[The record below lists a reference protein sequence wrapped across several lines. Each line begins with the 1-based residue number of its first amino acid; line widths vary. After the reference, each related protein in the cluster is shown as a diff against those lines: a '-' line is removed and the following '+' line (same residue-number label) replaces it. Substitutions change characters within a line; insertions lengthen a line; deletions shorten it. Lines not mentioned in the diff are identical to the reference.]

1 MKKYI
6 KDGKIKPRNQIVIK
20 GKHTIKD
27 KDGNERV
34 VNTNIYNPKH
44 EDLIADGWEE
54 YIAPT
59 PPEPTEEQ
67 KLNRSKNSKKHE
79 VQMYHDSNAAK
90 GFSINGEDYSV
101 DTETLNKMTF
111 RVMAESAM
119 NINKTTLWFD
129 GKAYNF
135 KTKDAMELLYQLQ
148 IYFGDCFDVTNEHK
162 NNIDSLSNS
171 DEVDQYDYRAGY
183 PEKVA
188 ILIK

>member
-1 MKKYI
+1 M
-6 KDGKIKPRNQIVIK
+6 KPRNQIVIK
-20 GKHTIKD
+20 GQRTIKD
-27 KDGNERV
+27 KDGNEKV
-34 VNTNIYNPKH
+34 VNTNIYNPTH

-59 PPEPTEEQ
+59 PPEPTEEE
-67 KLNRSKNSKKHE
+67 KLNRSKNSKKYE
-79 VQMYHDSNAAK
+79 VQMYHDSNDVK

-119 NINKTTLWFD
+119 KINKTTLWFD

-171 DEVDQYDYRAGY
+171 DDVDQYDYRAGY

-188 ILIK
+188 ILIN